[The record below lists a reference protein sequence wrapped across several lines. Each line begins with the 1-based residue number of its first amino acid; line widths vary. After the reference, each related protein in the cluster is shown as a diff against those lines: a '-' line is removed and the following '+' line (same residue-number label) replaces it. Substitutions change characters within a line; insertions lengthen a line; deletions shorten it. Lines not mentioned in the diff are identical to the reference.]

1 MHTQPHNLRP
11 NTAQQIRIPRF
22 IVCAPHAHKYQLV
35 KLFGVENWTASE
47 G

>member
-1 MHTQPHNLRP
+1 MHTQLHNLRP
-11 NTAQQIRIPRF
+11 NTAQIRIPRF

-35 KLFGVENWTASE
+35 KLFGEENWTTSE